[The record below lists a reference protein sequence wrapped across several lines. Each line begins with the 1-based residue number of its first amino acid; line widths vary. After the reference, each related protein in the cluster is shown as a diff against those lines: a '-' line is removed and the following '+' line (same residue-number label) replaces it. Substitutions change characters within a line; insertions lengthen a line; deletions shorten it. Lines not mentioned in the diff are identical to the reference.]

1 MTVLTGARVVTPAG
15 TLDDG
20 WVQVDAST
28 GRIDGVGRGEP
39 PVGERAAVSGWLL
52 PGFIDVHVHG
62 GGGHD
67 FTASAD
73 DLAGGIA
80 FHRRHGT
87 TGTVVSLMAGPVDAM
102 CEQLGW
108 VSELARDG
116 AVLGA
121 HLEGPFLAPGRCGA
135 QNPAHLLAP
144 DLPMFGKLVD
154 AGQGAV
160 RTITVAPELDGAGA
174 LIGEAAAAGVI
185 AAVGHTAATYEQA
198 MAGFAAGA
206 RLATHLFNAMGPIGQ
221 RAPGPAVAALD
232 AGAYLE
238 LINDGVHVHES
249 LVRLTARLAADRLV
263 LITDSIS
270 AAGMSDGHYRLGDRD
285 VHVTGG
291 RAQLEPGGQLA
302 GSTLTMAAAVRHAV
316 HGVGLSIELAAAAA
330 ATNPA
335 ALLGLSAERGAI
347 TTGLRADLVLLDEQ
361 LTVQRVMVGGSWI

>member
-1 MTVLTGARVVTPAG
+1 MTVLTGARVVTPSG
-15 TLDDG
+15 VLDDG
-20 WVQVDAST
+20 WVRVDAST
-28 GRIDGVGRGEP
+28 GRIDAVCSGALP
-39 PVGERAAVSGWLL
+39 AGERQPVSGWLL

-62 GGGHD
+62 GGGYD

-73 DLAGGIA
+73 DLAGGVA

-108 VSELARDG
+108 VTELARDG

-144 DLPMFGKLVD
+144 DLPMLGKLLD
-154 AGQGAV
+154 AGQGFV
-160 RTITVAPELDGAGA
+160 RTMTVAPELDGAGA
-174 LIGEAAAAGVI
+174 LIGEAIRAGVI
-185 AAVGHTAATYEQA
+185 AAIGHTTATYEQA
-198 MAGFAAGA
+198 RAGFDAGA
-206 RLATHLFNAMGPIGQ
+206 NLATHLFNAMGPISQ
-221 RAPGPAVAALD
+221 RAPGPAIAALD
-232 AGAYLE
+232 AGGYLE

-249 LVRLTARLAADRLV
+249 LVRLVARLAPDRLV

-270 AAGMSDGHYRLGDRD
+270 AAGMTDGHYRLGDRD

-291 RAQLEPGGQLA
+291 RAQLEPGGALA

-316 HGVGLSIELAAAAA
+316 DGVGLPIELAAAAA

-335 ALLGLSAERGAI
+335 ALLGLSGDRGAI
-347 TTGLRADLVLLDEQ
+347 ASGLRADLVLLDDR
-361 LTVQRVMVGGSWI
+361 LAVDKVMVAGSWI